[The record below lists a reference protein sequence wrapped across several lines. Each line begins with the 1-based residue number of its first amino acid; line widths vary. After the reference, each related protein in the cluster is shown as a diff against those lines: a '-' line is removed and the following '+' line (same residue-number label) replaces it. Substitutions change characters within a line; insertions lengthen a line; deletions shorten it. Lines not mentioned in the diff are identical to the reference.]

1 MRIMIVQS
9 SESET
14 VSCHLPHYEEK
25 SDKDSVGE
33 GRQRGRWRERERE
46 RKRRKKE
53 ERKRNRGR
61 GLKAMYLRPHQT
73 ICPSHACSELYLR
86 TYTEL
91 EFPH

>member
-33 GRQRGRWRERERE
+33 GRQRGR
-46 RKRRKKE
+46 
-53 ERKRNRGR
+53 
-61 GLKAMYLRPHQT
+61 
-73 ICPSHACSELYLR
+73 
-86 TYTEL
+86 
-91 EFPH
+91 